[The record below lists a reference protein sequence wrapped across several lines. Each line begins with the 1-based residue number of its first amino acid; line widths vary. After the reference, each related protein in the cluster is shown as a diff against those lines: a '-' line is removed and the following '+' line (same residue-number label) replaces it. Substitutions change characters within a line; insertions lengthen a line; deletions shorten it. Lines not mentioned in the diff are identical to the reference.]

1 MDPKKASEFGPTAKY
16 YTHDLAEAKKLLAA
30 AGLGSGATF
39 DFYSNADNT
48 YGPIYSRQRDLFDGM
63 FREGGF
69 VPNQRLVPYGQFI
82 SNITYAY
89 TSGNGYSG
97 AVLRASSAAATIDQF
112 LNRQHHPSG
121 SHFGG
126 GTPDGR
132 NAKMGDPKVNDAIEK
147 IKLETNKQR
156 KQSMVHDLNRYFS
169 GQVYQIPRPGQVK
182 ALTLSWP
189 VIGNMNVYT
198 RPLNGNVQTEEAL
211 HWWLD
216 DSKPPIKPA

>member
-1 MDPKKASEFGPTAKY
+1 
-16 YTHDLAEAKKLLAA
+16 
-30 AGLGSGATF
+30 
-39 DFYSNADNT
+39 
-48 YGPIYSRQRDLFDGM
+48 M

-69 VPNQRLVPYGQFI
+69 VPNQKLVPYGQFI
-82 SNITYAY
+82 ANITYAY

-97 AVLRASSAAATIDQF
+97 AVLRASSNAATIDQF

-132 NAKMGDPKVNDAIEK
+132 NAKMGDPKVNDTIQK

-156 KQSMVHDLNRYFS
+156 KQAMVHDLNRYFS
-169 GQVYQIPRPGQVK
+169 GQVYQIPRQGQVK

-189 VIGNMNVYT
+189 VIGNMGVYT
-198 RPLNGNVQTEEAL
+198 RPLNGNIQTEEAL

-216 DSKPPIKPA
+216 DTKPPLKPA